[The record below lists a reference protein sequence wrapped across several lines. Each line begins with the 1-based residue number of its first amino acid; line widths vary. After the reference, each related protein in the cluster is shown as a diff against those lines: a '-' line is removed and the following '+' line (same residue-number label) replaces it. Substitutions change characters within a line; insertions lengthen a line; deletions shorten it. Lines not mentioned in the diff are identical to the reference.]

1 MHSLMFSTCFLLFS
15 TVAARLSTNKPRDQA
30 IQRSYVTSNGNSTI
44 FTGDDPAELV
54 KRDGTKYVFMHHVR
68 LSSMYLASHIDLPIQ
83 PLYPY
88 PII

>member
-15 TVAARLSTNKPRDQA
+15 TVAARLSITRPPAQANDQ
-30 IQRSYVTSNGNSTI
+30 QSYVISNGNSTR

-68 LSSMYLASHIDLPIQ
+68 LSSLSPASHVDLAIT
-83 PLYPY
+83 PLHPY
-88 PII
+88 SV